1 MKELLE
7 QFGITEAELA
17 EIQEGETIDY
27 AKAAALVRSKVADI
41 LKHDP
46 DFIEPIKTEAVKK
59 VNEQVIVAEKKAK
72 KAFKA
77 IAGIDLSNS
86 EIEAMTLEDLYKT
99 GIEKLKSATGSDAAK
114 LQEEI
119 IALGQA
125 LAAEKESKQAEI
137 DRILNEY
144 KTKEVNA
151 LANTAILAAFS
162 NVELIIPADE
172 ALDILKAKLAKDGIT
187 FDRDDNGNIYPK
199 KADLPLLKAD
209 KSGKAD
215 IKYLIE
221 HYMTNL
227 IKKSNGSGGA
237 NGTQRRASTGDTIW
251 EQLGYTKEQWDK
263 FNPNYQRAKISQMR
277 SA

>member
-1 MKELLE
+1 MKELFE
-7 QFGITEAELA
+7 QFGITEEEAAEVA
-17 EIQEGETIDY
+17 EDFG
-27 AKAAALVRSKVADI
+27 KAASLIRSKVADI

-46 DFIEPIKTEAVKK
+46 DFIEPIKQDATKK
-59 VNEQVIVAEKKAK
+59 VAEQVIVAEKKAK

-77 IAGIDLSNS
+77 IAGIDLTNS
-86 EIEAMTLEDLYKT
+86 EIDAIPLEDLYKT

-114 LQEEI
+114 LQDEI

-125 LAAEKESKQAEI
+125 LAAEKESKQSEI

-144 KTKEVNA
+144 KSKEVA
-151 LANTAILAAFS
+151 AVANTAILSAFS
-162 NVELIIPADE
+162 AVELIVPADE
-172 ALDILKAKLAKDGIT
+172 ALDILKAKLAKDGIS
-187 FDRDDNGNIYPK
+187 FDKDEQGRIYPK

-227 IKKSNGSGGA
+227 IKKSNGSGGGQG
-237 NGTQRRASTGDTIW
+237 NQRKPLTGDTVW
-251 EQLGYTKEQWDK
+251 EQLGYTKEQWDR
-263 FNPNYQRAKISQMR
+263 FNPVYQKQKISQMR

>member
-1 MKELLE
+1 MKELFE
-7 QFGITEAELA
+7 QFGITAEEAA
-17 EIQEGETIDY
+17 EIADDY
-27 AKAAALVRSKVADI
+27 GKAAGLIRAKVADI

-46 DFIEPIKTEAVKK
+46 DFIEPIKADATKK
-59 VNEQVIVAEKKAK
+59 VAEQVIVAEKKAK

-77 IAGIDLSNS
+77 ITGIDLSNS
-86 EIEAMTLEDLYKT
+86 EIEAMSLDDLYKT

-114 LQEEI
+114 LQDEI

-125 LAAEKESKQAEI
+125 LQAEKESKQSEI

-144 KTKEVNA
+144 KSKEVA
-151 LANTAILAAFS
+151 AVANTAILSAFS
-162 NVELIIPADE
+162 GVELIVPADE
-172 ALDILKAKLAKDGIT
+172 ALDILKAKLSKDGIT
-187 FDRDDNGNIYPK
+187 FDKDEQGRIYPK
-199 KADLPLLKAD
+199 KSDLPLLKAD

-215 IKYLIE
+215 IKYLID

-227 IKKSNGSGGA
+227 IKKSNGSGSGQG
-237 NGTQRRASTGDTIW
+237 NQRKPLTGDTVW

-263 FNPNYQRAKISQMR
+263 FNPVYQKQKISQLR

>member
-1 MKELLE
+1 MKEIFE
-7 QFGITEAELA
+7 QFGITEEEAAEVA
-17 EIQEGETIDY
+17 EDFG
-27 AKAAALVRSKVADI
+27 KAATLIRSKVADI

-46 DFIEPIKTEAVKK
+46 DFIEPIKQDATKK
-59 VNEQVIVAEKKAK
+59 VAEQVIVAEKKAK

-77 IAGIDLSNS
+77 IAGIDLTNS
-86 EIEAMTLEDLYKT
+86 EIDAMPLEDLYKT

-114 LQEEI
+114 LQDEI

-125 LAAEKESKQAEI
+125 LAAEKESKQSEI

-144 KTKEVNA
+144 KSKEVA
-151 LANTAILAAFS
+151 AVANTAILSAFS
-162 NVELIIPADE
+162 AVELIVPADE
-172 ALDILKAKLAKDGIT
+172 ALDILKAKLAKDGIS
-187 FDRDDNGNIYPK
+187 FDKDEQGRVYPK

-227 IKKSNGSGGA
+227 IKKSNGSGGGQG
-237 NGTQRRASTGDTIW
+237 NQRKPLTGDTVW
-251 EQLGYTKEQWDK
+251 EQLGYTKDQWDR
-263 FNPNYQRAKISQMR
+263 FNPVYQKQKISQMR

>member
-1 MKELLE
+1 MKELFE
-7 QFGITEAELA
+7 QFGITEEEAADVAE
-17 EIQEGETIDY
+17 DY
-27 AKAAALVRSKVADI
+27 GKAASLIRSKVADI

-46 DFIEPIKTEAVKK
+46 DFIEPIKQDATKK
-59 VNEQVIVAEKKAK
+59 VAEQVIVAEKKAK

-77 IAGIDLSNS
+77 IAGIDLTNS
-86 EIEAMTLEDLYKT
+86 EIDAMPLEDLYKT

-114 LQEEI
+114 LQDEI

-125 LAAEKESKQAEI
+125 LAAEKESKQSEI

-144 KTKEVNA
+144 KSKEVA
-151 LANTAILAAFS
+151 AVANTAILSAFS
-162 NVELIIPADE
+162 AVELIVPADE
-172 ALDILKAKLAKDGIT
+172 ALDILKAKLAKDGIS
-187 FDRDDNGNIYPK
+187 FDKDEQGRVYPK

-215 IKYLIE
+215 IKYLID

-227 IKKSNGSGGA
+227 IKKSNGSGAGQG
-237 NGTQRRASTGDTIW
+237 NQRKQPTGDTVW
-251 EQLGYTKEQWDK
+251 EQLGYTKEQWDR
-263 FNPNYQRAKISQMR
+263 FNPVYQKQKINQMR